1 MKKSTTKALFK
12 DSLLQFSCFTL
23 AKRSSRLND
32 SVHVLLHT
40 YVSIL
45 IAEGIPVTKIAK
57 MIGDT
62 QEMVI
67 KAYAQSLAYEE
78 LKHE

>member
-12 DSLLQFSCFTL
+12 DSLF
-23 AKRSSRLND
+23 
-32 SVHVLLHT
+32 HT

-45 IAEGIPVTKIAK
+45 IAEGIPVTKITK

-62 QEMVI
+62 QEMVM
-67 KAYAQSLAYEE
+67 KAYTQSLAYEE

>member
-1 MKKSTTKALFK
+1 MFHTCKKKQQIK
-12 DSLLQFSCFTL
+12 RFS
-23 AKRSSRLND
+23 A
-32 SVHVLLHT
+32 HVLLHT
-40 YVSIL
+40 YVSII

-62 QEMVI
+62 PKMVM